1 MTDSPLKTADFRVLD
16 GRIRGLTTSL
26 LAAAIVLALGLALGW
41 QVAAWWREKPPAAA
55 GGTQTTAAS
64 MPTLG
69 VDQEFLTESGLLKV
83 EHQTGELSDAIAAMR
98 ERCLHCAANDRIRAS
113 GPSESRFVA
122 QLLKEPPL
130 EQSPSLALYQPPGQ
144 SLMVVAIHRDSQQI
158 VGWSLAVP
166 RGEREWSLYHF
177 RPK

>member
-1 MTDSPLKTADFRVLD
+1 MNPSPSESADFRALA

-26 LAAAIVLALGLALGW
+26 LAVAIVLALGLALGW
-41 QVAAWWREKPPAAA
+41 QLAAWWREKPPAAA
-55 GGTQTTAAS
+55 GETQITAAS

-83 EHQTGELSDAIAAMR
+83 EHQAGELNDAIAAMQARCR
-98 ERCLHCAANDRIRAS
+98 ESVTSRRNTTP
-113 GPSESRFVA
+113 GPNESRFVN

-130 EQSPSLALYQPPGQ
+130 ELSPPLALYQPPGQ
-144 SLMVVAIHRDSQQI
+144 SLMVVAINRDSQQI
-158 VGWSLAVP
+158 VGWSIAVP
-166 RGEREWSLYHF
+166 SGEREWSLYHF

>member
-1 MTDSPLKTADFRVLD
+1 MTAPPSKSADFRALA

-26 LAAAIVLALGLALGW
+26 LAVAIVLALGLALGW

-55 GGTQTTAAS
+55 GGTQITAAS

-83 EHQTGELSDAIAAMR
+83 ERQSGELSDAVAAMR
-98 ERCLHCAANDRIRAS
+98 EHCLHSVASARRRAAGS
-113 GPSESRFVA
+113 SESRFVA

-130 EQSPSLALYQPPGQ
+130 EESPTVALYQPPGQ

-166 RGEREWSLYHF
+166 SGEREWSLYHF